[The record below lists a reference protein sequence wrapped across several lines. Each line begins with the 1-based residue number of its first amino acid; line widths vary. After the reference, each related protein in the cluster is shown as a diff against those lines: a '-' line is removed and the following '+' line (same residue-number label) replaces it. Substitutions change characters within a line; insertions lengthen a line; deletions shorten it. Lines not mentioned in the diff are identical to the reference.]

1 MEVIRGQETIKS
13 VWLRLGWLMVAILL
27 MLIVLFWDPP
37 SSLNPLGHTMLAIL
51 VFAMTIWVSGAVG
64 FAESSFYV
72 IAVMGLLVAFTP
84 DPANIHTLLGSRQG
98 IVMALSG
105 FDSDA
110 WLQVTTAFII
120 ASAVKIT
127 GLGDRLG
134 LWLISVSG
142 SGPRQMLAGVLLMCY
157 VMELFIP
164 SPTGV
169 AVLMVALLQRVMAIC
184 CVDRGSGLA
193 KGMMLMVAYGTA
205 VASVGVLTSSAPAI
219 QTAGL
224 IFETTGRDITWLRWF
239 LYGEP
244 FGLALGLVLYILILL
259 MFPLE
264 KSSFTN
270 QKENIRQ
277 QLSLMGPMVGRERR
291 LLVLLLATI
300 MLWTTGGI
308 LHGLGSSIVSAL
320 AACAIFLPGM
330 GIGDWRKLSG
340 NVDWGIL
347 MLYGSSVSLGQWLLK
362 SGAASWVA
370 NNTLVALG
378 LHRLPPYLAV
388 IALIAVFGVFA
399 LAFSARAA
407 AVAALVPT
415 AIGFAASLSGS
426 FANAA
431 VIALIS
437 FYMIQTA
444 AILPM
449 HHPMAMVTYATGNF
463 SAREMGSLGA
473 IFMILQVALIYV
485 FMLTYWK
492 WVGLT

>member
-1 MEVIRGQETIKS
+1 
-13 VWLRLGWLMVAILL
+13 VADGSLL

-98 IVMALSG
+98 LVMALPG

-224 IFETTGRDITWLRWF
+224 IFETTGRDITWL
-239 LYGEP
+239 P
-244 FGLALGLVLYILILL
+244 
-259 MFPLE
+259 
-264 KSSFTN
+264 
-270 QKENIRQ
+270 
-277 QLSLMGPMVGRERR
+277 
-291 LLVLLLATI
+291 
-300 MLWTTGGI
+300 
-308 LHGLGSSIVSAL
+308 
-320 AACAIFLPGM
+320 
-330 GIGDWRKLSG
+330 
-340 NVDWGIL
+340 
-347 MLYGSSVSLGQWLLK
+347 
-362 SGAASWVA
+362 
-370 NNTLVALG
+370 
-378 LHRLPPYLAV
+378 
-388 IALIAVFGVFA
+388 
-399 LAFSARAA
+399 
-407 AVAALVPT
+407 
-415 AIGFAASLSGS
+415 
-426 FANAA
+426 
-431 VIALIS
+431 
-437 FYMIQTA
+437 
-444 AILPM
+444 
-449 HHPMAMVTYATGNF
+449 
-463 SAREMGSLGA
+463 
-473 IFMILQVALIYV
+473 
-485 FMLTYWK
+485 
-492 WVGLT
+492 